1 MGPASGD
8 GECLARA
15 LSCILAIT
23 MEIDTKAIRR
33 LRDGLLRSEPTPD
46 GVDGVREGETAERE
60 LAMLTRIKPFAETMY
75 LVMMADGQSDSGE
88 RRAVMGALQLLTDG
102 HLSTP
107 ALEKLLDLF
116 DRDVSEQGAEARLMM
131 IGSILGGDREGR
143 ETAFA
148 LAAAVA
154 LADSRVEVS
163 ENRVMAW
170 VQEYFGISAR
180 RSAEILIGSD

>member
-15 LSCILAIT
+15 LSCILAIS

-33 LRDGLLRSEPTPD
+33 LRDGLLRSEPPD
-46 GVDGVREGETAERE
+46 RVDGVSEGETAERE

-75 LVMMADGQSDSGE
+75 LVMMADGQSDAGE

-116 DRDVSEQGAEARLMM
+116 ARDASEQGAEARLMK